1 MARKKEKDTKRRIFE
16 AAVKLIAR
24 KGYHAVGV
32 REIAKAAG
40 VNVSA
45 IFYYFGEKIGILE
58 AIVNEAYDKYHR
70 AVLNVGDENT
80 PLEERVRIIVRN
92 LVDFFRNNTELAM
105 VAFNSL
111 PVDIPQIMNLKVK
124 WLCGDREQEEKFFR
138 QLGVDTSNDVQT
150 SVVCG
155 SVSSSILSHFQSRYI
170 LEYILRAPDQ
180 SPETLDY
187 LRHICVSRYGNAFYD
202 RYSEMLSELFLR
214 GLTSVVAHD
223 FKKRRDGTS
232 VKRQKRRNR

>member
-1 MARKKEKDTKRRIFE
+1 MTRKKEKDAKRKIFE
-16 AAVKLIAR
+16 AAVTLIAR

-32 REIAKAAG
+32 REIARAAG

-45 IFYYFGEKIGILE
+45 IFYYFGEKVGILE
-58 AIVNEAYDKYHR
+58 AIVNEAYERYHR

-80 PLEERVRIIVRN
+80 PVEERVRIIVRN

-111 PVDIPQIMNLKVK
+111 PVDIPEIMNLKVK
-124 WLCGDREQEEKFFR
+124 WLCGHREEEEKFFR
-138 QLGVDTSNDVQT
+138 QLGVDPSNDVQT

-170 LEYILRAPDQ
+170 LEYISKDPDQ

-187 LRHICVSRYGNAFYD
+187 LSHVCVSRYDDAFYD

-214 GLTSVVAHD
+214 GLKSVVAHNS
-223 FKKRRDGTS
+223 KERTGSTS
-232 VKRQKRRNR
+232 HKRQTRRNR